1 MAEMI
6 NLGKHKIGFQCPS
19 CGFSNKAT
27 IKQVRINDLLI
38 CRGCKRNIRM
48 VDHFDT
54 TKKALRSFNRAIREF
69 EEQIKRMGDITIKL

>member
-1 MAEMI
+1 MGEMI
-6 NLGKHKIGFQCPS
+6 NLGKRKIGFQCPS

-27 IKQVRINDLLI
+27 IKQVRIDDLII

-54 TKKALRSFNRAIREF
+54 TKKALRSFNRAIRKF
-69 EEQIKRMGDITIKL
+69 EEQIKKMGDITIKL

>member
-1 MAEMI
+1 MI
-6 NLGKHKIGFQCPS
+6 NIGKQKIGFQCPS

-27 IKQVRINDLLI
+27 IKQVRINDTLI

-54 TKKALRSFNRAIREF
+54 TKKALRRFNKAIRGL
-69 EEQIKRMGDITIKL
+69 EEQIKKMGEVTIKL

>member
-6 NLGKHKIGFQCPS
+6 NLGKHKIGFQCPA

-27 IKQVRINDLLI
+27 IKQVRINDLII

-54 TKKALRSFNRAIREF
+54 IKKALCSFNRAIKEF
-69 EEQIKRMGDITIKL
+69 EEQIKKMGNITIKL